1 MMVMMVVPSN
11 NEDEYEDVVDN
22 NCDDDD
28 DQEGNHC
35 AHQNGHHTMPGGEKG
50 RIDSLKGHLEFGTV
64 AHIYLNLVPRYS

>member
-1 MMVMMVVPSN
+1 MKMLMIIIVLIMMIN
-11 NEDEYEDVVDN
+11 DN
-22 NCDDDD
+22 DDGDDDD
-28 DQEGNHC
+28 DDEEGNHC

>member
-1 MMVMMVVPSN
+1 MKMLMIIIVLMMMIN
-11 NEDEYEDVVDN
+11 DN
-22 NCDDDD
+22 DDGDDDD
-28 DQEGNHC
+28 DDEEGNHC